1 MKTAEQGRMGTAGV
15 MKLSLRRFCGWR
27 RMTMTQARVVAR
39 VRSRRRT
46 DHASP
51 LPISSSANTSNK
63 QTLSSDRESK
73 PDKNSIYI
81 SQKTSNWKSNDAP
94 FHTHSLTNENN
105 DGLCGAFVG
114 HGVVARK
121 AQTQPQHLRVTL
133 HHRHLG
139 IELL

>member
-1 MKTAEQGRMGTAGV
+1 
-15 MKLSLRRFCGWR
+15 
-27 RMTMTQARVVAR
+27 MTQARVVAR

-81 SQKTSNWKSNDAP
+81 SQKTSNCKSNDAP
-94 FHTHSLTNENN
+94 FHTASPTKIMTVFAVLSFGMASSLGKPRRSHNIF
-105 DGLCGAFVG
+105 A
-114 HGVVARK
+114 
-121 AQTQPQHLRVTL
+121 
-133 HHRHLG
+133 
-139 IELL
+139 